1 MTGFLSFLPVS
12 GKSDRN
18 LPKMPVVETGNWNTT
33 PIGLGPLLYQSIG
46 SRIGL
51 THSWFDIA
59 AR

>member
-1 MTGFLSFLPVS
+1 
-12 GKSDRN
+12 
-18 LPKMPVVETGNWNTT
+18 MPVIEAGNWNTT

-51 THSWFDIA
+51 TPNRFDIA